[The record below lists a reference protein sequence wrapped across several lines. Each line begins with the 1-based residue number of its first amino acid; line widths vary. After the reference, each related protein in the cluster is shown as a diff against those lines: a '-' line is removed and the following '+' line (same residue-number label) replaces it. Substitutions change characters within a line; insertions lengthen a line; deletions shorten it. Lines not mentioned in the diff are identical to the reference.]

1 MKIYSPYSLNEH
13 LLYCFS
19 LNLLSCLFLHVWRLM
34 FWVWRILINTL
45 PAQLSVTKKLKQQ
58 RAKPWE
64 YDVYISEFNLNR
76 LKRGTTLCVTR
87 WSFFY
92 VYELIYL
99 WIEYGSSLV
108 VLGVFNINWLVNEC
122 LFKSQLV
129 NIKDVVGM
137 DPDG

>member
-1 MKIYSPYSLNEH
+1 ME
-13 LLYCFS
+13 
-19 LNLLSCLFLHVWRLM
+19 
-34 FWVWRILINTL
+34 
-45 PAQLSVTKKLKQQ
+45 
-58 RAKPWE
+58 
-64 YDVYISEFNLNR
+64 
-76 LKRGTTLCVTR
+76 
-87 WSFFY
+87 FFY